1 MKMRLLTLAAIASS
15 AVLVGCSGSSS
26 LEQSVADLS
35 SKVDSLSNQVSAL
48 QGDVSD
54 VAAASALSYDEAAR
68 ANERIDNMA
77 QSYTK

>member
-1 MKMRLLTLAAIASS
+1 MKIRVLALAAIAST
-15 AVLVGCSGSSS
+15 AVLAGCSSNTA

-48 QGDVSD
+48 QGDVAD
-54 VAAASALSYDEAAR
+54 VAAASALAYDEAAR

>member
-1 MKMRLLTLAAIASS
+1 MKIRLLAVAAIASS
-15 AVLVGCSGSSS
+15 ALLAGCSSNSA

-48 QGDVSD
+48 QGDVAD
-54 VAAASALSYDEAAR
+54 VASASALAYDEAAR

-77 QSYTK
+77 QSYSK

>member
-1 MKMRLLTLAAIASS
+1 MKIRLLAVAAIASS
-15 AVLVGCSGSSS
+15 ALLAGCSSNKG

-48 QGDVSD
+48 QGDVAD

-77 QSYTK
+77 QSYSK

>member
-1 MKMRLLTLAAIASS
+1 MKIRLLTLAAIAST
-15 AVLVGCSGSSS
+15 AILAGCSNNSA

-48 QGDVSD
+48 QGDVAD

>member
-1 MKMRLLTLAAIASS
+1 MKIRLLAVAAIASS
-15 AVLVGCSGSSS
+15 AVLAGCSSKSG

-48 QGDVSD
+48 QGDVAD

-77 QSYTK
+77 QSYSK

>member
-1 MKMRLLTLAAIASS
+1 MKIRLLALAAIASS
-15 AVLVGCSGSSS
+15 AVLAGCSNNSA

-48 QGDVSD
+48 QGDVAD
-54 VAAASALSYDEAAR
+54 VASATNQAYDEAAR